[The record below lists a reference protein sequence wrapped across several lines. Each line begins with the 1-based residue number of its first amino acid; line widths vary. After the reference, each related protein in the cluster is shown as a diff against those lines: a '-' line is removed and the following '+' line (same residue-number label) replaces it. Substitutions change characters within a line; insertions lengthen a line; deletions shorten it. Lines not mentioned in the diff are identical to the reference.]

1 MAELG
6 RQNAALPDDLLNF
19 HYDPVACAVA
29 VGWLGA
35 VVEERHLLP
44 VLDAGVLRFE
54 ADKAGRPTRVVVRL
68 DGEAFANVWITA
80 VEAAQHQP

>member
-6 RQNAALPDDLLNF
+6 REHAALPDDLVNF

-29 VGWLGA
+29 IGWPGA
-35 VVEERHLLP
+35 VVEQRHLLP
-44 VLDAGVLRFE
+44 VFDGGVLRFE
-54 ADKAGRPTRVVVRL
+54 PDKAGRPTRVVVRL

>member
-1 MAELG
+1 
-6 RQNAALPDDLLNF
+6 
-19 HYDPVACAVA
+19 
-29 VGWLGA
+29 
-35 VVEERHLLP
+35 

-54 ADKAGRPTRVVVRL
+54 ADKAGRPTRVVVRI